1 MDVRRLIKSIA
12 LPLIIGAVTSLIMMP
27 FNDYQNLNQPA
38 FVPPSIVFPIVW
50 TILYILMGIS
60 AYIISVRNGS
70 LKLYYVQLFI
80 NALWSIIFFVFKL
93 RFFAFIWIILLIVL
107 VLKMIKDFLS
117 INTTAGL
124 IQIPYLLWLIF
135 AAYLNFGVY
144 LLN

>member
-1 MDVRRLIKSIA
+1 MDIKRIVKSIA
-12 LPLIIGAVTSLIMMP
+12 LPVVVGIIVGLIMMP
-27 FNDYQNLNQPA
+27 FNDYQSLNQPP
-38 FVPPSIVFPIVW
+38 FSPPSIAFPIVW

-60 AYIISVRNGS
+60 AYIVSVRNGD
-70 LKLYYVQLFI
+70 LKLYYIQLFV

-93 RFFAFIWIILLIVL
+93 RLLAFIWIIVLILL

-117 INTTAGL
+117 INTTSGL